1 MTNLTSSQQEHCTL
15 VIIPFPKSPLFAC
28 LSRVIVESP
37 NGRRRR
43 REKMPKPG
51 TPHPSR
57 CISALRT
64 ARSAPSHRGAHIRAI
79 KQGRPHPQPFPS
91 PFPRSGRRVIPP
103 PPLETALARA
113 NPHMTAHLLPP
124 AGSAGFWLFSISP
137 IMSSKAFVT
146 FSL

>member
-1 MTNLTSSQQEHCTL
+1 MS
-15 VIIPFPKSPLFAC
+15 
-28 LSRVIVESP
+28 VESDS
-37 NGRRRR
+37 G
-43 REKMPKPG
+43 KPKWP
-51 TPHPSR
+51 TKAARKDAQTRNAAS
-57 CISALRT
+57 IALYFCPQNRQ
-64 ARSAPSHRGAHIRAI
+64 IRAI